1 MNPRREELWPG
12 LLSGSTLPVLL
23 RYFLVLPGT
32 SMNCE
37 VLLGTLRYFQVLLAP
52 RRRRVVVP
60 PKKTKRQKE
69 EEEGAKKDESKG
81 EKSCGLGCY
90 QVPPD

>member
-1 MNPRREELWPG
+1 MVPPEKTKRQNEEEGAKKEMNPRREELWPG

-37 VLLGTLRYFQVLLAP
+37 VLLGTLRYF
-52 RRRRVVVP
+52 
-60 PKKTKRQKE
+60 
-69 EEEGAKKDESKG
+69 
-81 EKSCGLGCY
+81 
-90 QVPPD
+90 